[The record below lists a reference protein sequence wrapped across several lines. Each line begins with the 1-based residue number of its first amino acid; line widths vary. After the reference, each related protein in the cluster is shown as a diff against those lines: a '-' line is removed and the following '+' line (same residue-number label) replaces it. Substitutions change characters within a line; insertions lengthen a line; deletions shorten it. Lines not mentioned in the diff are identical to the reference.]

1 MDQRTFRKLTAY
13 MESCMMDPAHDREH
27 VFRVL
32 YGALAIAEGETVD
45 YDVLIAACLLHDVGR
60 PEQLADPSLDHAEA
74 GAEKAYRFLLE
85 QGFPEEQSERVRACI
100 RTHRFRKGCAPESVE
115 AKILFDADKL
125 DAAGALGIART
136 LIYKGEVSEPLY
148 TLKDGKPSS
157 DGEPSFFQE
166 YERKLEKLYD
176 KFYTARG
183 AEMARE
189 RQNAAVSFYESLCR
203 EVNGT
208 YERGTERLTAL
219 LGSEEEGSV

>member
-13 MESCMMDPAHDREH
+13 MESCMTDRAHDREH

-60 PEQLADPSLDHAEA
+60 PEQLADPALDHAEA

-85 QGFPEEQSERVRACI
+85 QGFPEEQAERVRACI
-100 RTHRFRKGCAPESVE
+100 RTHRFRKGRVPESPE

-148 TLKDGKPSS
+148 TLRDGRAVS
-157 DGEPSFFQE
+157 DGGPSFFLE
-166 YERKLEKLYD
+166 YKRKLEKLYD
-176 KFYTARG
+176 GFYTAG
-183 AEMARE
+183 GSEMARE
-189 RQNAAVSFYESLCR
+189 RQNAAVSFFQSLCG
-203 EVNGT
+203 EVNGI
-208 YERGTERLTAL
+208 YERGTERLAAL
-219 LGSEEEGSV
+219 LNGTEGSV